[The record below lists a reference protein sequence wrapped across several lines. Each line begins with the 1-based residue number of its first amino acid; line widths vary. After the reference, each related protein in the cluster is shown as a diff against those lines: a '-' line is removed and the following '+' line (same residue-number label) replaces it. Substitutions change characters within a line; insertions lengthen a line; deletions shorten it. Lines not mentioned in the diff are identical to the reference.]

1 MKRVSF
7 YTLGC
12 KLNQAETAI
21 LAEQC
26 ERIGCQV
33 VPFGSAADLC
43 VINTCTVT
51 GKTDYRCRQMI
62 RRAKKDSPDAA
73 IAVVGCYAQLQSEK
87 IKHIAGVDYILGS
100 DTKFRL
106 FEVLADG
113 REYGSPVIAAS
124 ENRLFQN
131 PNPGNFWDH
140 TRAFLKIQD
149 GCDNACSYCTVPVA
163 RGRSRSDT
171 LEHIVAFA
179 RELAAR
185 GHREIVLTGVH
196 IGLYG
201 RDVRPKQNLLT
212 LLMAL
217 EHIAGI
223 ERIRLSS
230 LEPLE
235 ISDELI
241 QWVAESKKVCPHFH
255 VPLQSGDDDV
265 LKRMNRNYSG
275 EQFARVVQAIKTQLP
290 LAGLGSDVIVGFP
303 GETEAQFQNS
313 VSLIEQLP
321 FTYLHVFSYSP
332 RPGTKAAD
340 FPGRIDPRVTSAR
353 SELLRQLGKLKKRQF
368 IQSQIGQRLTVLWEE
383 KHVGQFMSGLT
394 GSYIK
399 VKANTIPELLNRITP
414 VKIDRA
420 HDDFAVGHVADD
432 SLNPN

>member
-33 VPFGSAADLC
+33 VPFGSMADLC

-62 RRAKKDSPDAA
+62 RRAKKDSPNAA

-87 IKHIAGVDYILGS
+87 IKLIAGVDYILGS
-100 DTKFRL
+100 DAKFALIELLDKER
-106 FEVLADG
+106 DN
-113 REYGSPVIAAS
+113 GSPVIAAS
-124 ENRLFQN
+124 ENRLFHN

-149 GCDNACSYCTVPVA
+149 GCDSACSYCTVPLA

-171 LEHIVAFA
+171 PEHIVAYA

-196 IGLYG
+196 IGRYG
-201 RDVRPKQNLLT
+201 RDLQPRQNLLT

-217 EHIAGI
+217 EQVAGI

-241 QWVAESKKVCPHFH
+241 QWVAASKKVCPHFH

-265 LKRMNRNYSG
+265 LKRMNRNYTRD
-275 EQFARVVQAIKTQLP
+275 QFASVVEAIKTRLP
-290 LAGLGSDVIVGFP
+290 QAGLGSDVIVGFP
-303 GETEAQFQNS
+303 GETEAQFQS
-313 VSLIEQLP
+313 SISLIEQLP

-332 RPGTKAAD
+332 RPGTRAAQ
-340 FPGRIDPRVTSAR
+340 FTERIDPRVTTAR
-353 SELLRQLGKLKKRQF
+353 SELLRQLGKKKKRTF
-368 IQSQIGQRLTVLWEE
+368 IQSLVDQWVTVLWEE

-394 GSYIK
+394 GNYVK
-399 VKANTIPELLNRITP
+399 VKANPVPELLNRITP

-420 HDDFAVGHVADD
+420 HDDFAVGQVAID
-432 SLNPN
+432 P